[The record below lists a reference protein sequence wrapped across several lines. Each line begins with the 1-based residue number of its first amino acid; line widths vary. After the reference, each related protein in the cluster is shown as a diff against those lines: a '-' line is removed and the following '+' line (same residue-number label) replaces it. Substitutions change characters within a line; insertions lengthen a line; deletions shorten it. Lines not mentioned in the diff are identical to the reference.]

1 MKEIDFKWTKHI
13 CNFKKKLRMINEYK
27 HTHTHTYIYIYIYID
42 THKSISATVYG
53 KLYRK
58 IDSFY
63 HISIRL

>member
-1 MKEIDFKWTKHI
+1 
-13 CNFKKKLRMINEYK
+13 MINEYK
-27 HTHTHTYIYIYIYID
+27 HTHTHIYIYIYIYID